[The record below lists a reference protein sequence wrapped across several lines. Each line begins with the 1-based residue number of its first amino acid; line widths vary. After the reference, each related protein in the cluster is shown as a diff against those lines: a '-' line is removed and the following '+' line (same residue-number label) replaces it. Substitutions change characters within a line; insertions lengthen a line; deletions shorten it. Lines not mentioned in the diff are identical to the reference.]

1 MQHKTKRKSMSV
13 ALIILAAGQGS
24 RMNSALPKV
33 LHPIAGAPMLHH
45 AIAAG
50 NTIKPNHVIVVAGVG
65 ADQVTASAK
74 SSTNKN
80 SLIGIPVPQSVTSE
94 C

>member
-1 MQHKTKRKSMSV
+1 VQHKTKRKSMSV

-74 SSTNKN
+74 SFDATVQVV
-80 SLIGIPVPQSVTSE
+80 LQH
-94 C
+94 